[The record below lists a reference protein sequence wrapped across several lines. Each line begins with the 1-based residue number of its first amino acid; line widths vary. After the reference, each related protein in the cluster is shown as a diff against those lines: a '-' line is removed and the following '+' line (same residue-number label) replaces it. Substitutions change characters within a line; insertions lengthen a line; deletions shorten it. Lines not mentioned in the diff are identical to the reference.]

1 MIMTDSRAAGDD
13 GAGAAGA
20 AGAFTTRAWRRAA
33 PIRAAIDE
41 QPLVRGLGDGTL
53 SEDRFNYYMTQDAL
67 YLVEYG
73 RVLAGVASLSGEPDE
88 FAFWCDCA
96 KQALV
101 AERELHAAHMDL
113 MSGATASPTCRAYTD
128 FLHAGV
134 ALGSYGVAVAAV
146 LPCFWIYQDVGAGL
160 LARAGDLSGHP
171 YGDWISTYAD
181 PAFEQ
186 STARARGVADRLAA
200 AAGDDERGR
209 MHEAFATACR
219 YEWMFWDAAWRM
231 EDWPV

>member
-101 AERELHAAHMDL
+101 AERELHAAHVDL

-146 LPCFWIYQDVGAGL
+146 LPC
-160 LARAGDLSGHP
+160 

-231 EDWPV
+231 ERSPV

>member
-1 MIMTDSRAAGDD
+1 MTDSRAAGDD
-13 GAGAAGA
+13 GAGA

-101 AERELHAAHMDL
+101 AERELHAAHVDL

-128 FLHAGV
+128 FLHDGV

-219 YEWMFWDAAWRM
+219 YEWMFCDTTCRIV
-231 EDWPV
+231 D